1 MNKID
6 RFFDKIITKIDVVF
20 WRLKLR
26 KYKNIHN
33 GETVVIVGSG
43 PSVKSFDFSKV
54 SNAKIIACNA
64 SCTLMVP
71 DYICVID
78 PQFSWMENVFETN
91 KKSKA
96 TLFLVNA
103 WISLKQ
109 RKYNYL
115 NPNILIGP
123 WKRRSHISWT
133 NIDAFI
139 KELSVLYRNPGNIEE
154 GVTSVSN
161 VVSELAIPLALYMG
175 FKKVYFIGVDMT
187 MTSGRHF
194 YAENPEDKSKYLEG
208 DVWAIRREGFKALSE
223 VKGVE
228 FANLYKDHN
237 VPDMVYQGDT
247 I

>member
-1 MNKID
+1 MDRVKRFLGELVFRID
-6 RFFDKIITKIDVVF
+6 CLF
-20 WRLKLR
+20 WKYRLR
-26 KYKNIHN
+26 KFKNIHD
-33 GETVVIVGSG
+33 GESVVIVGSG
-43 PSVKSFDFSKV
+43 PSVNNFDFSKI
-54 SNAKIIACNA
+54 SNLKIIACNA
-64 SCTLMVP
+64 SCTLIVP

-78 PQFSWMENVFETN
+78 PQFSYMKSVFEIS
-91 KKSKA
+91 KKTKA
-96 TLFLVNA
+96 KLFLVNA

-109 RKYNYL
+109 RKYNYI
-115 NPNILIGP
+115 NQNILNGP
-123 WKRRSHISWT
+123 WKKRDHIKWS

-139 KELSVLYRNPGNIEE
+139 KDLSILYRSPDMIED

-187 MTSGRHF
+187 MTNGRHF
-194 YAENPEDKSKYLEG
+194 YAENPEDELKYLEG

-237 VPDMVYQGDT
+237 VPDIVYQGD
-247 I
+247 II